1 MINRGG
7 IMSRISDKRSAL
19 ALAGALV
26 IVSAPVGAPPVA
38 AATTAAAA
46 ASDPIAAQQR
56 AAAEKLLKELD
67 RQTGTIPIPAAKA
80 DLNLGDR
87 YYFVG
92 PEQSRT
98 ILVDIWRNPPAAA
111 NGVLGMV
118 FPKGKSFVDDTWSA
132 VITYEDTGYVSDDD
146 AKTIDYNE
154 MLANM
159 KASDEAQ
166 APDIRAQG
174 YPAGILQRW
183 AQAPTYDA
191 GKHSLVWARDI
202 KFDDTP
208 EDSLNYDIR
217 LLGREGVLS
226 MNILA
231 GISQLGEVREAAKT
245 FASVGS
251 FRDGARYAD
260 YNPATDKKAEYGI
273 AGLIAAGGAA
283 AVAKKVGLLAILAKF
298 GKFLLIGVVALFAA
312 FRNFIGGLFGRK
324 AARDAAEWE
333 APADEDRRD

>member
-1 MINRGG
+1 
-7 IMSRISDKRSAL
+7 MSRISNNRSAL
-19 ALAGALV
+19 ALAGALA
-26 IVSAPVGAPPVA
+26 IA
-38 AATTAAAA
+38 AAPTTILHAAAPTTTASSAE
-46 ASDPIAAQQR
+46 SEMIARQR
-56 AAAEKLLKELD
+56 AATEKLLKELD
-67 RQTGTIPIPAAKA
+67 RKTGTIPIRAAKA
-80 DLNLGDR
+80 DLNLGDQ

-98 ILVDIWRNPPAAA
+98 ILVDIWRNPPASA

-118 FPKGKSFVDDTWSA
+118 FPKGKSFIDDTWSA
-132 VITYEDTGYVSDDD
+132 VITYEGTGYVSDDD
-146 AKTIDYNE
+146 AKTIDYEE

-166 APDIRAQG
+166 AADIRAQG

-191 GKHSLVWARDI
+191 GRHSLVWARDI

-208 EDSLNYDIR
+208 EDTLNYDIR

-231 GISQLGEVREAAKT
+231 SMSQLDDVRQAAKT

-251 FRDGARYAD
+251 FHAGARYAD
-260 YNPATDKKAEYGI
+260 YNASTDKKAEYGL
-273 AGLIAAGGAA
+273 AGLVAAGGAA
-283 AVAKKVGLLAILAKF
+283 AVAKKVGLLAVLAKF
-298 GKFLLIGVVALFAA
+298 GKFLLIGLVALFAG

-324 AARDAAEWE
+324 PAMDASEWE
-333 APADEDRRD
+333 ALADEDKRD

>member
-1 MINRGG
+1 
-7 IMSRISDKRSAL
+7 MSRISNKRSAL
-19 ALAGALV
+19 ALAGALA
-26 IVSAPVGAPPVA
+26 IA
-38 AATTAAAA
+38 AAPTTILHAAAPTTTASSAE
-46 ASDPIAAQQR
+46 SEMIARQR
-56 AAAEKLLKELD
+56 AATEKLLKELD
-67 RQTGTIPIPAAKA
+67 RQTGTIPIQAAKA
-80 DLNLGDR
+80 DLNLGDQ

-98 ILVDIWRNPPAAA
+98 ILVDIWRNPPASA
-111 NGVLGMV
+111 NGVFGMV
-118 FPKGKSFVDDTWSA
+118 FPKGKSFIDDTWSA
-132 VITYEDTGYVSDDD
+132 VITYEGTGYVSDDD
-146 AKTIDYNE
+146 AKTIDYEE

-166 APDIRAQG
+166 AADIRAQG

-191 GKHSLVWARDI
+191 GRHSLVWARDI

-208 EDSLNYDIR
+208 EDTLNYDIR

-231 GISQLGEVREAAKT
+231 SMSQLDDVRQAAKT

-251 FRDGARYAD
+251 FHTGARYAD
-260 YNPATDKKAEYGI
+260 YNASTDKKAEYGL
-273 AGLIAAGGAA
+273 AGLVAAGGAA

-298 GKFLLIGVVALFAA
+298 GKFLLIGLVALFAG

-324 AARDAAEWE
+324 PAMDASEWE
-333 APADEDRRD
+333 ALADEDKRD